1 MNNDQ
6 GSQPMYLRI
15 YDSILADISSGKL
28 SPGDRV
34 PSEKELSSRFSV
46 SRITSKHAL
55 ELLAGNKI
63 IERFPG
69 KGSFVARQEIAAKRT
84 DIGLS
89 GKNIGLVLPDFYE
102 TFGLGLLFGIEDRCR
117 ELGYSLILCRTL
129 DRPELEEKAIE
140 HLRQMNVDGIIV
152 LPVHG
157 ENYNPS
163 VLRLV
168 LEHMPMSFVD
178 RRLRGLAASF
188 VGTNNIEAAKIGV
201 SHLIDLGRQRIA
213 FVSSPIRDTS
223 AIEERREGFVEAL
236 ADYGLPLDT
245 DLWMTYVD
253 SFRYGIISCEQAEA
267 NLSQMREHLSAH
279 PDIDAVFSVE
289 YEGAVLA
296 REAARSL
303 GLKVPEDIAIVC
315 FDCPTNCYLP
325 PAFTHLKQHEYD
337 IGQKALDIVHAQI
350 LGKGQGNAKVY
361 IPADLIR
368 GESS

>member
-89 GKNIGLVLPDFYE
+89 GKNIGLVLPDFSE

-236 ADYGLPLDT
+236 AEHGLPLDT
-245 DLWMTYVD
+245 D
-253 SFRYGIISCEQAEA
+253 RK
-267 NLSQMREHLSAH
+267 
-279 PDIDAVFSVE
+279 SV
-289 YEGAVLA
+289 V
-296 REAARSL
+296 
-303 GLKVPEDIAIVC
+303 
-315 FDCPTNCYLP
+315 
-325 PAFTHLKQHEYD
+325 
-337 IGQKALDIVHAQI
+337 
-350 LGKGQGNAKVY
+350 
-361 IPADLIR
+361 
-368 GESS
+368 

>member
-6 GSQPMYLRI
+6 GAEPMYQRI

-28 SPGDRV
+28 LPGDRV

-69 KGSFVARQEIAAKRT
+69 KGSFVARPEIAAKRAK
-84 DIGLS
+84 IGLL
-89 GKNIGLVLPDFYE
+89 GKNIGLIMPDFSE

-140 HLRQMNVDGIIV
+140 HLRQLNVDGIIV

-168 LEHMPMSFVD
+168 LERMPMSFVD

-213 FVSSPIRDTS
+213 FLSGPIKDTS

-253 SFRYGIISCEQAEA
+253 SFRYGIISCEQAKA